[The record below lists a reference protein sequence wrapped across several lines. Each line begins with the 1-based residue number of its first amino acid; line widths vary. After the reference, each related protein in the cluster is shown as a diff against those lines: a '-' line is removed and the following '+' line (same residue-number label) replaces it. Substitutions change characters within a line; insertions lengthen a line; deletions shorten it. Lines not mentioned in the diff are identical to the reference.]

1 MTLTKIVECVPNFSE
16 GRDKKIIDQIC
27 SAIKSVETVELLD
40 VDMGSDTNRTVVTF
54 IAESKYIAEAA
65 YKGIEKAAELID
77 MRKHSGAHPRMG
89 ATDVCPFIPVS
100 NMTMEECVE
109 IAKSLGEIVAND
121 LGIPIF
127 LYESA
132 AVNEERQNLANIR
145 SGEYEGFE
153 KKLKDQNW
161 KPDFGPSKLNVKSG
175 VTAIGAREFLI
186 AYNINLNTTDR
197 TYANEIAYE
206 LRERGRWKR
215 VNQKDNFYYKGDV
228 VNFKENFYPDGNSDY
243 IGKNLE
249 EIEEFYQK
257 SGRDF
262 RKRYN
267 SLGLDPENLIG
278 KPVYKD
284 GRFTHVKGLGWV
296 IPEYNRAQISM
307 NLTNYKIS
315 PIHKIFEAACEEA
328 EKRGLRV
335 TGSEIVGLIPYRAIE
350 EAGKYYLK
358 KMGKSPGMP
367 PIDLVNIAIQSLGL
381 SDVNDFNPFD
391 KILGMPNNKGELAN
405 RITFDLIDEVSR
417 DSPAPGGGSVAAMSG
432 SLGVA
437 LGVMVANLCVSKAG
451 FEDHGEELGR
461 IAEDG
466 QEIKE
471 FLVNAIDEDTNAFD
485 KVIKAM
491 RMPNDSDSE
500 KERKAEKMQEGYKSA
515 AEVPLKVVEYCYK
528 ALSTCDRISKIMDDS
543 MASDV
548 GSGALMS
555 IAGARAAAYNV
566 RINLNSIKDEEY
578 VNGTKAK
585 LDKLISNCDK
595 KLKKVTNRVEEKL

>member
-1 MTLTKIVECVPNFSE
+1 MSLTKIIECVPNFSE

-54 IAESKYIAEAA
+54 IAESNYVADAA

-89 ATDVCPFIPVS
+89 ATDVCPFVPVS
-100 NMTMEECVE
+100 NTTMEECVD
-109 IAKSLGEIVAND
+109 IAKSLGEIVGEK
-121 LGIPIF
+121 LGIPVF

-132 AVNEERQNLANIR
+132 AVNKERRNLANIR
-145 SGEYEGFE
+145 SGEYEGFDE
-153 KKLKDQNW
+153 KLKDQKW

-175 VTAIGAREFLI
+175 TTAIGAREFLI

-228 VNFKENFYPDGNSDY
+228 VNFRENFYPDGNSDY
-243 IGKNLE
+243 VGKNLK
-249 EIEEFYQK
+249 EIEKFYQK
-257 SGRDF
+257 SGRNF

-278 KPVYKD
+278 KPVYKE

-335 TGSEIVGLIPYRAIE
+335 TGSEIVGLIPYKAIE

-367 PIDLVNIAIQSLGL
+367 PVDLVNIAIQSLGL
-381 SDVNDFNPFD
+381 SDVTNFNPSE
-391 KILGMPNNKGELAN
+391 KILGMPKNNGELAN

-451 FEDHGEELGR
+451 FEEHSEELGK

-500 KERKAEKMQEGYKSA
+500 KKIRAEKMQEGYKSA
-515 AEVPLKVVEYCYK
+515 AEVPLEVVEYCFR
-528 ALSTCDRISKIMDDS
+528 ALNTCDRISKIMDDS

-548 GSGALMS
+548 GSGAQMS

-566 RINLNSIKDEEY
+566 KINLKTITDNEY
-578 VNGTKAK
+578 TSKTN
-585 LDKLISNCDK
+585 K
-595 KLKKVTNRVEEKL
+595 KLEKLLSECEKVLQIVIKRVEKKF

>member
-1 MTLTKIVECVPNFSE
+1 MSLTKIVECVPNFSE

-27 SAIKSVETVELLD
+27 SAIKTVETVKLLD

-54 IAESKYIAEAA
+54 IAESRYVAKAA

-100 NMTMEECVE
+100 NTTMEECVE
-109 IAKSLGEIVAND
+109 IAKSLGEIVGNK
-121 LGIPIF
+121 LEIPTF

-145 SGEYEGFE
+145 SGEYEGFNE
-153 KKLKDQNW
+153 KLKDKNW
-161 KPDFGPSKLNVKSG
+161 KPDFGPSKLNLKSG

-215 VNQKDNFYYKGDV
+215 INQNDNFYYKGDV
-228 VNFKENFYPDGNSDY
+228 VNFGENFYPDGNSDY
-243 IGKNLE
+243 VGRNLE
-249 EIEEFYQK
+249 EIENFYQK
-257 SGRDF
+257 NERDF
-262 RKRYN
+262 RKRYT
-267 SLGLDPENLIG
+267 SLGLDPDNLIG

-335 TGSEIVGLIPYRAIE
+335 TGSEIVGLIPYKAIE

-381 SDVNDFNPFD
+381 SDVTDFNPSE
-391 KILGMPNNKGELAN
+391 KILGMPKNRGELAN

-417 DSPAPGGGSVAAMSG
+417 DSPAPGGGSVAAISG

-437 LGVMVANLCVSKAG
+437 LGVMVANLSTSKTG
-451 FEDHGEELGR
+451 FEEHSEELGR
-461 IAEDG
+461 IAEEG
-466 QEIKE
+466 QKIKE

-491 RMPNDSDSE
+491 RMPKDSDSE
-500 KERKAEKMQEGYKSA
+500 KKIREEKMQEGYKA
-515 AEVPLKVVEYCYK
+515 ATEIPLKTVEYCYK
-528 ALSTCDRISKIMDDS
+528 ALNICDDISKLMDDS

-548 GSGALMS
+548 GSGAHMS
-555 IAGARAAAYNV
+555 IAGARSAAYNV
-566 RINLNSIKDEEY
+566 RINLNSIRDKDY
-578 VNGTKAK
+578 INDTKTK
-585 LDKLISNCDK
+585 LNKLLSDCDK
-595 KLKKVTNRVEEKL
+595 RLQIITERVEEKL

>member
-1 MTLTKIVECVPNFSE
+1 MSLKKIVECVPNFSE

-27 SAIKSVETVELLD
+27 SAITTVETVELLD

-54 IAESKYIAEAA
+54 IAESRYVVTAA

-77 MRKHSGAHPRMG
+77 MKKHTGAHPRMG

-100 NMTMEECVE
+100 NTTMEECVD
-109 IAKSLGEIVAND
+109 IARSLGEIVGD
-121 LGIPIF
+121 KLGIPIF

-132 AVNEERQNLANIR
+132 AINQERQNLANIR
-145 SGEYEGFE
+145 SGEYEGFDE
-153 KKLKDQNW
+153 KLKEQNW

-243 IGKNLE
+243 VGKNLE

-257 SGRDF
+257 NGHNF

-267 SLGLDPENLIG
+267 SLGLDPDNLIG

-335 TGSEIVGLIPYRAIE
+335 TGSEIVGLVPYKAIE
-350 EAGKYYLK
+350 EAGKYYLN

-381 SDVNDFNPFD
+381 SDVIDFNPSE
-391 KILGMPNNKGELAN
+391 KILGMPKNNGELAN

-437 LGVMVANLCVSKAG
+437 LGVMVANLSTSKAG
-451 FEDHGEELGR
+451 FEKHSEELGR
-461 IAEDG
+461 IAEEG

-471 FLVNAIDEDTNAFD
+471 FLVKAIDEDTNAFD

-491 RMPNDSDSE
+491 RMPKDSDSE
-500 KERKAEKMQEGYKSA
+500 KKIREEKMQEGYKA
-515 AEVPLKVVEYCYK
+515 ATEIPLETVEYCYK
-528 ALSTCDRISKIMDDS
+528 ALNICDDISKLMDSS

-548 GSGALMS
+548 GSGAHMS

-566 RINLNSIKDEEY
+566 RINLNSIKDEDY
-578 VNGTKAK
+578 ANDTKTK
-585 LDKLISNCDK
+585 LNKLLSDCDK
-595 KLKKVTNRVEEKL
+595 RLEIITQRVEEKL

>member
-1 MTLTKIVECVPNFSE
+1 MSSTKIIECVPNFSE

-54 IAESKYIAEAA
+54 IAESNYVADAA

-77 MRKHSGAHPRMG
+77 MRKHTGAHPRMG
-89 ATDVCPFIPVS
+89 ATDVCPFVPVS
-100 NMTMEECVE
+100 NTTMEECVD
-109 IAKSLGEIVAND
+109 IAKSLGEIVGEK
-121 LGIPIF
+121 LGIPVF

-132 AVNEERQNLANIR
+132 AVSKERRNLANIR
-145 SGEYEGFE
+145 SGEYEGFDE
-153 KKLKDQNW
+153 KLKDQKW

-175 VTAIGAREFLI
+175 TTAIGAREFLI

-215 VNQKDNFYYKGDV
+215 INQKDNFYYKGDV
-228 VNFKENFYPDGNSDY
+228 VNFRENFYPDGNSDY
-243 IGKNLE
+243 VGKNLK
-249 EIEEFYQK
+249 EIEKFYQK
-257 SGRDF
+257 SGRNF

-278 KPVYKD
+278 KPVYKE

-335 TGSEIVGLIPYRAIE
+335 TGSEIVGLIPYKAIE

-367 PIDLVNIAIQSLGL
+367 PVDLVNIAIQSLGL
-381 SDVNDFNPFD
+381 SDVTNFNPSE
-391 KILGMPNNKGELAN
+391 KILGMPKNNGELAN

-451 FEDHGEELGR
+451 FEEHSEELGK

-500 KERKAEKMQEGYKSA
+500 KKIRAEKMQEGYKSA
-515 AEVPLKVVEYCYK
+515 AEVPLEVVEYCFR
-528 ALSTCDRISKIMDDS
+528 ALNTCDRISKIMDDS

-548 GSGALMS
+548 GSGAQMS

-566 RINLNSIKDEEY
+566 KINLKTITDNEY
-578 VNGTKAK
+578 TSKTN
-585 LDKLISNCDK
+585 K
-595 KLKKVTNRVEEKL
+595 KLEKLLSECEKVLQIVIKRVEKKF

>member
-1 MTLTKIVECVPNFSE
+1 MSLTKIIECVPNFSE

-54 IAESKYIAEAA
+54 IAESSYVADAA
-65 YKGIEKAAELID
+65 FKGIEKAAELID
-77 MRKHSGAHPRMG
+77 MRKHTGAHPRMG
-89 ATDVCPFIPVS
+89 ATDVCPFVPVS
-100 NMTMEECVE
+100 NTTMEECVD
-109 IAKSLGEIVAND
+109 IAKSLGEIVGEK
-121 LGIPIF
+121 LGIPVF

-132 AVNEERQNLANIR
+132 AVSKERRNLANIR
-145 SGEYEGFE
+145 SGEYEGFDE
-153 KKLKDQNW
+153 KLKDQNW

-175 VTAIGAREFLI
+175 TTAIGAREFLI

-228 VNFKENFYPDGNSDY
+228 VNFRENFYPDGNSDY
-243 IGKNLE
+243 VGKNLE
-249 EIEEFYQK
+249 EIEKFYQK

-278 KPVYKD
+278 KPVYKE

-335 TGSEIVGLIPYRAIE
+335 TGSEIVGLIPYKAIE

-367 PIDLVNIAIQSLGL
+367 PVDLVNIAIQSLGL
-381 SDVNDFNPFD
+381 SDVTNFNPSE
-391 KILGMPNNKGELAN
+391 KILGMPKNNGELAN

-451 FEDHGEELGR
+451 FEEHSEELGK

-500 KERKAEKMQEGYKSA
+500 KEIRAEKMQEGYKSA
-515 AEVPLKVVEYCYK
+515 AEVPLEVVEYCYR
-528 ALSTCDRISKIMDDS
+528 ALNTCDRISKIMDDS

-548 GSGALMS
+548 GSGAQMS

-566 RINLNSIKDEEY
+566 KINLKTITDNEY
-578 VNGTKAK
+578 TSKTN
-585 LDKLISNCDK
+585 K
-595 KLKKVTNRVEEKL
+595 KLEKLLSECEKVLQIVIKRVEKKF